1 MPCWAFLV
9 ERADS
14 AAWPHRNRGT
24 CGASRDPAKSL
35 SPPQRYYFPKAFNG
49 AAGYQHLERGANEM
63 GSNICACTV
72 FLQNKVY
79 ASPLKTP
86 FVHDGVEKA
95 ISLETNVTFI
105 EFIQMIRNFGIRRNV
120 AKFWRS
126 HPRPTRTAKSFCVS
140 LGKELSKYFK
150 IFIFCRIFL
159 KKYL

>member
-1 MPCWAFLV
+1 
-9 ERADS
+9 
-14 AAWPHRNRGT
+14 
-24 CGASRDPAKSL
+24 
-35 SPPQRYYFPKAFNG
+35 
-49 AAGYQHLERGANEM
+49 M

-150 IFIFCRIFL
+150 ISIFCRIFL